1 MTSNIGSDIIQNQWN
16 LHKGIDTEELFDKT
30 RHLVFEALKAY
41 LRPEFLNRI
50 DDIVMF
56 KPLSKNEIREVVTI
70 QINEIKTILEK
81 SGFDIHLTDNA
92 IDFLAQAGYDPQY
105 GARPVKRVIKKML
118 LNELSKL
125 ILAGTLNKEAQITV
139 DANDKKLSF
148 SNI

>member
-1 MTSNIGSDIIQNQWN
+1 
-16 LHKGIDTEELFDKT
+16 
-30 RHLVFEALKAY
+30 
-41 LRPEFLNRI
+41 
-50 DDIVMF
+50 MF
-56 KPLSKNEIREVVTI
+56 KPLSQNEIREVVTI